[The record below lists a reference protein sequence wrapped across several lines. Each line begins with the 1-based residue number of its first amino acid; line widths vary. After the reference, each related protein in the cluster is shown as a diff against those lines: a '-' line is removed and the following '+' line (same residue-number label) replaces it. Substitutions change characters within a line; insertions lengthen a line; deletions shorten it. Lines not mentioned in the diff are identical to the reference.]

1 MIDKKTVFILGAGA
15 SCPYGYPSGARLRE
29 LICFDG
35 GFWQNYTGY
44 LQNNQ
49 SVQGTKENR
58 TREVNQFRKIFKD
71 ANIKSIDVFMA
82 DNPKLAPTGK
92 YIIAYEVFRAEQQSC
107 FGEEAKRRQ
116 EQLEGL
122 RQLPDKRRYIWGTA
136 GFQGG
141 DWYFYLYNRLIE
153 GLVGK
158 DALPDFSDDKISFIT
173 FNYDRSLEHFL
184 YESLSNSFTEVL
196 ETEVIKCLKKL
207 KILHVYGQVAP
218 LKWQDSEQGI
228 DYRPEI
234 NEPLLQKAATNIKTI
249 YEQKESSVLNDAQK
263 LLAQAEKIFFLG
275 FGYAQENLEVLKLPD
290 RTKRTTEIYG
300 TAFGLEPK
308 EKLDV
313 REKIKEWLPVEFIDQ
328 VNIGYLMGP
337 QNMDCLELLKN
348 YW

>member
-1 MIDKKTVFILGAGA
+1 VIDNKRTVFVLGAGA
-15 SCPYGYPSGARLRE
+15 SCPYGYPSGAELRK
-29 LICFDG
+29 LICFEE
-35 GFWQNYTGY
+35 GFWNSYTEY
-44 LQNNQ
+44 LRSNK
-49 SVQGTKENR
+49 SVESIKGDR
-58 TREVNQFRKIFKD
+58 TREVNQFRNVFNN

-82 DNPKLAPTGK
+82 ANPKLAPIGK
-92 YIIAYEVFRAEQQSC
+92 YIIAFEVFRSEQQSC

-116 EQLEGL
+116 ERLEDL
-122 RQLPDKRRYIWGTA
+122 SQSPDKKRYLWGIA
-136 GFQGG
+136 CFQGG

-196 ETEVIKCLKKL
+196 ETEVIKRLKKL

-275 FGYAQENLEVLKLPD
+275 FGYAQENLDVLKLPD
-290 RTKRTTEIYG
+290 RNKRPTDICG
-300 TAFGLEPK
+300 TAYGLE
-308 EKLDV
+308 D
-313 REKIKEWLPVEFIDQ
+313 RELYDCRNKIIEWLPAEFPDQ
-328 VNIGYLMGP
+328 VRIK
-337 QNMDCLELLKN
+337 NMDCLKLLRN
-348 YW
+348 YL